1 MDLKLL
7 ISITKAVFLSISA
20 NLLLLEQDLAVCHN
34 GKVDQ
39 DLLVPLLMVLAS
51 ITGGCKES
59 RNSAARTIFF
69 LAHLAVKPN
78 RVLSIF

>member
-20 NLLLLEQDLAVCHN
+20 NLPLLKQDLAVCHN

-39 DLLVPLLMVLAS
+39 DLLVPLLMVLA
-51 ITGGCKES
+51 
-59 RNSAARTIFF
+59 
-69 LAHLAVKPN
+69 
-78 RVLSIF
+78 